1 MLEDIRTVMWKELR
15 EILRQDGELKNGL
28 SIFIM
33 PVALGVLSA
42 FCGRMHWP
50 HPVMA
55 LIFAL
60 FIPVLCISA
69 VVADSFAGERER
81 QTLEALLATR
91 LSDRAI
97 LLGKLLSMVLW
108 AWAVTLVFFLTGVI
122 TVNVVVREPGVVFFG
137 VPGLLAAFL
146 VPPLAALAAGSFGMH
161 YSLRAGSVRQ
171 AQMLLGYSAMGLLF
185 IPGFALRL
193 MPVDMRNAII
203 GFFTGLD
210 PLALVLSTAL
220 FLLAESFVA
229 VQAAQARFRR
239 ARLIM
244 D

>member
-15 EILRQDGELKNGL
+15 ETLRLSSETKDGAG
-28 SIFIM
+28 
-33 PVALGVLSA
+33 ALFGVLILA
-42 FCGRMHWP
+42 VMTACAGRAHWP

-60 FIPVLCISA
+60 FIPVFCISA

-81 QTLEALLATR
+81 KTLEALLATR
-91 LSDRAI
+91 LSDQSI

-108 AWAVTLVFFLTGVI
+108 AWGVTLLFFITGVI
-122 TVNVVVREPGVVFFG
+122 TVNIVVREPGVIFFG

-146 VPPLAALAAGSFGMH
+146 VPPLASLAAGSFGMH
-161 YSLRAGSVRQ
+161 YSLRAGSVRE
-171 AQMLLGYSAMGLLF
+171 AHMLLGVTALGLLF
-185 IPGFALRL
+185 VPGFALRII
-193 MPVDMRNAII
+193 PVEMRKAIV

-220 FLLAESFVA
+220 FLLAESYVA
-229 VQAAQARFRR
+229 VKAAQVRFRR
-239 ARLIM
+239 ARLIL